1 MANRSKHTEEN
12 YFCPLYNHW
21 CHGECR
27 QKWKVFSTLKIHVCI
42 FVSVCIYSC
51 SLSTETKTYNL
62 LSTPKKCSARCQS
75 KEVPG
80 SPPTPVPMGLGTPT
94 QPHRNHMAATSR
106 AAGGSIATLFYSK
119 NACFIIKGQ
128 NKHAA
133 CSVKHREVI
142 TSNPATWTFGIL
154 LAVLQELQQERGKI
168 ITY

>member
-1 MANRSKHTEEN
+1 MPWRMQTEMKGFQHSEN
-12 YFCPLYNHW
+12 TCVYIC
-21 CHGECR
+21 
-27 QKWKVFSTLKIHVCI
+27 VCMHI
-42 FVSVCIYSC
+42 FMQFKYRN
-51 SLSTETKTYNL
+51 KTYNL

-80 SPPTPVPMGLGTPT
+80 SPHTPAPMGLGTPT

-142 TSNPATWTFGIL
+142 TSNPAT
-154 LAVLQELQQERGKI
+154 
-168 ITY
+168 